1 MMRETQ
7 NREDDTK
14 LLENE
19 ERLQNLKARGVY
31 ITRLFRLGVVWLL
44 LLLVIVVLQGF
55 GIGSFSLAT
64 SVLVTLVG
72 STTATVLALFAI
84 AARYLFPP
92 K

>member
-1 MMRETQ
+1 M
-7 NREDDTK
+7 
-14 LLENE
+14 
-19 ERLQNLKARGVY
+19 Y
-31 ITRLFRLGVVWLL
+31 IRRLFQLGVVWLL

>member
-1 MMRETQ
+1 M
-7 NREDDTK
+7 
-14 LLENE
+14 
-19 ERLQNLKARGVY
+19 Y
-31 ITRLFRLGVVWLL
+31 IRRLFQLGVVWLL
-44 LLLVIVVLQGF
+44 LLVVIVVLQGF